1 MKHVLFGLSLF
12 LYPWG
17 FHSNAVFSIALTSL
31 CNVCPVQ
38 FSFILF
44 VWFSIGFC
52 WLILHSSS
60 FVILSVHFVSIIHLM
75 HLFTNIC
82 NLLVICLAV
91 FPVPQVYNDTD
102 LTFVLNIL
110 ILTLLMCC
118 GFSTQDT
125 AEQIHHLL
133 S

>member
-1 MKHVLFGLSLF
+1 MFSSAYLLFCIHEDFNIMLFSLLLLF
-12 LYPWG
+12 ICVMCVQ
-17 FHSNAVFSIALTSL
+17 SNSI
-31 CNVCPVQ
+31 
-38 FSFILF
+38 FFF
-44 VWFSIGFC
+44 FWFSVGFC
-52 WLILHSSS
+52 WVILHSSW
-60 FVILSVHFVSIIHLM
+60 FVILSIHFIFIIHLM

-82 NLLVICLAV
+82 NVLVICLAV

-110 ILTLLMCC
+110 ILALLMCC